1 MKKIYFLLLLPFYC
15 FAQLPGYYVY
25 YNDIDFSQTGNA
37 LKEQLATLITETH
50 VTELTYTPDV
60 WTALKSADLDPENIQ
75 NVLLIYGYDDNDA
88 NTDNDRTRDKNLS
101 CHTTSCNG
109 LWVREHVFPRS
120 LGNPNLEYTGPGS
133 DAHHLRSIDS
143 NMNSSR
149 SNRRFADGSGHSTT
163 LPGSMFYPGD
173 EWKGDVARMMMYMYV
188 RYNSR
193 CEANVV
199 GSGSSSYSTFFDMP
213 NIFLEWNAED
223 PVSIYEMNRN
233 NILEDMQGNRN
244 PFIDNPY
251 IATMIWNGPVAEDSW
266 NTLNHEVFSVENIYA
281 YPTLTTGIVHIQ
293 NAKEEYTYTVY
304 NNLGQR
310 INISVSQNTVNLTGN
325 VAGMYYIEISNTKYF
340 KTIKVILQ

>member
-1 MKKIYFLLLLPFYC
+1 MKKIFFLLLAPFFC
-15 FAQLPGYYVY
+15 FAQLPDYYPY
-25 YNDIDFSQTGNA
+25 YNNIDFSKTGNA
-37 LKEQLATLITETH
+37 LKEQLATLITQTH
-50 VTELTYTPDV
+50 VTQLTYTPDV
-60 WTALKSADLDPENIQ
+60 WAALKSTDLDPENMQ

-88 NTDNDRTRDKNLS
+88 DTDNDRTRDKDLS

-120 LGNPNLEYTGPGS
+120 LGNPNLEYAGPGS
-133 DAHHLRSIDS
+133 DAHHLRCIDS

-149 SNRRFADGSGHSTT
+149 SNRRFADGSGQSAT
-163 LPGSMFYPGD
+163 LPGTMFYPGD

-213 NIFLEWNAED
+213 NIFLEWNTED

-233 NILEDMQGNRN
+233 NILEDIQGNRN

-251 IATMIWNGPVAEDSW
+251 IATMIWNGPSAEDTW
-266 NTLNHEVFSVENIYA
+266 GTLIQNIYAVENMYA
-281 YPTLTTGIVHIQ
+281 YPTLTNGMVHLE
-293 NAKEEYTYTVY
+293 NLKEGYTINVY
-304 NNLGQR
+304 NYLGQR
-310 INISVSQNTVNLTGN
+310 INTGINQNSVDLTGN
-325 VAGMYYIEISNTKYF
+325 VAGMYFIEISDTKYS